1 MGNSIE
7 VADAH
12 YLTALESDFH
22 RAAMI
27 GALHNPVQQTAT
39 NRDEPTPINH
49 IDHAKTLEIAGNAKK
64 HPEACKSQ
72 GG

>member
-1 MGNSIE
+1 VE

-12 YLTALESDFH
+12 YLTAMETEFE
-22 RAAMI
+22 RAAKV
-27 GALHNPVQQTAT
+27 GTCSALQNPVQQSET
-39 NRDEPTPINH
+39 NGDKPLQTSTPFC
-49 IDHAKTLEIAGNAKK
+49 AETLEIAGNAKK